1 MTAKEH
7 KSEEKRAKTAIAK
20 NRDSLMDAA
29 MERAKQ
35 DIAKQVA
42 AKQQA
47 AYILNLIGKDE
58 LTGEAKTVVKQG
70 KIEDNLQQMANEKVK
85 GEKVTLDV
93 TQQYKQLLEQVGR
106 AKQSYG
112 RLKQLDMH
120 PLTTNDFIHQRH
132 HANRSLGSET
142 LYNAFMQ
149 DKQKPVSSLNKAL
162 TTYMFGNYN
171 RESAKESADEA
182 NTNSKNFR
190 KFSPKSEQ
198 DPKYTVRLYMLSRHS
213 EDLAGLRDLRQQ
225 NNDRI
230 CSQAT
235 WSNPSAKRYKL
246 CWKELS
252 DPSLYSEYT
261 EMLYDAETDELSIIR
276 PGEFFLKLDFKL
288 GRILQSNYHTPFGD
302 IPMIT
307 QTEQLECNMSNPEHG
322 TVQLVYFLS
331 NDNQN
336 GHYVSISLS
345 YRLSQA
351 PLTKEDL
358 QQV

>member
-1 MTAKEH
+1 MAAKEH
-7 KSEEKRAKTAIAK
+7 KSAEKKTKTAIAK
-20 NRDSLMDAA
+20 NRDNLMDAA

-70 KIEDNLQQMANEKVK
+70 KIDGHLQQTNNEKVTSDK
-85 GEKVTLDV
+85 ATIDA

-120 PLTTNDFIHQRH
+120 PLTTNDFAHQRH

-149 DKQKPVSSLNKAL
+149 DKQKPTSSLNKSL
-162 TTYMFGNYN
+162 TTYMF
-171 RESAKESADEA
+171 A
-182 NTNSKNFR
+182 NGKSENSKASSSNAN
-190 KFSPKSEQ
+190 SENRRQ
-198 DPKYTVRLYMLSRHS
+198 ADYQSEYEQKYTVRLYMLSRHS
-213 EDLAGLRDLRQQ
+213 EDLAGLSDLRQQ

-307 QTEQLECNMSNPEHG
+307 QTEQLECDMSNPECG
-322 TVQLVYFLS
+322 AVQLVYFLS

-358 QQV
+358 QQF